1 MLGQNGPPV
10 NTFLSR
16 CLNLPIWE
24 PKRFLRGLPTRDLT
38 PFGICTMS
46 LARNPAAYDGH
57 IAKSH
62 MQAHGRM
69 LRAHGNPRFTCLP
82 AVICQGYAIAQR
94 FGRVAIAYHQGLSD
108 ILTSAKTGATTRPK
122 PDSMLN

>member
-38 PFGICTMS
+38 PFGFCMMS
-46 LARNPAAYDGH
+46 FLRNSASFDVRSLWAQHRPPCACPGCL
-57 IAKSH
+57 
-62 MQAHGRM
+62 G
-69 LRAHGNPRFTCLP
+69 PR
-82 AVICQGYAIAQR
+82 YAIAQR
-94 FGRVAIAYHQGLSD
+94 FGRVAIAYHQGLGD